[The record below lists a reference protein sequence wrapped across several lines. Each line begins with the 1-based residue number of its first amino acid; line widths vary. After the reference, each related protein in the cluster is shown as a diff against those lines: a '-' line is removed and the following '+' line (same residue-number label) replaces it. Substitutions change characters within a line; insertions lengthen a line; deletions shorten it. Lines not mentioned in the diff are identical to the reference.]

1 MIGTPQQQEY
11 SMQPILLVLFLALAL
26 ALAIRAFFRYPPHRM
41 HWQRMQQQR
50 SPRRPMRRSADHYRR
65 N

>member
-1 MIGTPQQQEY
+1 MIGAPQQPEY

-26 ALAIRAFFRYPPHRM
+26 AVAIRAFFRYPPHRM

-50 SPRRPMRRSADHYRR
+50 LTRRPMGRGTDHYRR

>member
-1 MIGTPQQQEY
+1 
-11 SMQPILLVLFLALAL
+11 MQPILLVLFLALAL

-65 N
+65 K